1 MPEIIFIAPPD
12 DVSGLGR
19 PGAEYG
25 GPAVHGEAC
34 GGQASQADRVLESV
48 SSRVLRRLVYL
59 GSVVAGCDCSWL
71 FWLTSATRARLC
83 SVGFACRW
91 RSAAGWC

>member
-1 MPEIIFIAPPD
+1 VPEIIFIAPPD

-34 GGQASQADRVLESV
+34 GGQASQADRVL
-48 SSRVLRRLVYL
+48 
-59 GSVVAGCDCSWL
+59 
-71 FWLTSATRARLC
+71 
-83 SVGFACRW
+83 
-91 RSAAGWC
+91 